1 MSASGR
7 SRPREAIQV
16 RKMAKS
22 LATMEPRIRRTV
34 PLVNLGRE
42 MVIGGLLVTALV
54 LAGGGLWVAGRLR
67 ERSLA
72 MEGAPVAVTPAE
84 ASEVFWQGPNP
95 AEVAERFTRAGSH
108 AERLKWVR
116 YPDQV
121 GAAMEAFFREGP
133 GATEQ
138 LAGTA
143 LLASSSGGDL
153 LFENY
158 EVRFKGGESRL
169 LSVSVDP
176 AGAKVDF
183 KSYARH
189 CSESWPDLLSGKVT
203 AAAEMRVILAPGG
216 FYLHRFTDEK
226 KWIHLK
232 ASTPDLPEALDFYVP
247 RDSPAARELRQ
258 AGGNL
263 SRATVAIRAV
273 GDSAKYRQF
282 EITGVTATDWV
293 EPDR

>member
-1 MSASGR
+1 
-7 SRPREAIQV
+7 
-16 RKMAKS
+16 MAKS
-22 LATMEPRIRRTV
+22 LPAMEPRLRRTV

-42 MVIGGLLVTALV
+42 VVIGGLLVTALV
-54 LAGGGLWVAGRLR
+54 LVGGGLWVAGRWHD
-67 ERSLA
+67 RSLA
-72 MEGAPVAVTPAE
+72 LEGPPVAVLPAE
-84 ASEVFWQGPNP
+84 APEVFWQGPNP
-95 AEVAERFTRAGSH
+95 AEVAERFTRANSH

-116 YPDQV
+116 HPDQV
-121 GAAMEAFFREGP
+121 GAGMEAFFREGP
-133 GATEQ
+133 GAKEQ
-138 LAGTA
+138 LAGTVQ
-143 LLASSSGGDL
+143 LASSSGGDL

-158 EVRFKGGESRL
+158 EVRFKGAESRL

-203 AAAEMRVILAPGG
+203 EAAEMRVILVPGG

-232 ASTPDLPEALDFYVP
+232 ASTPDLPEVLDFYVP
-247 RDSPAARELRQ
+247 RDSPAARELKQ

-293 EPDR
+293 EPGR